1 LALKLTVTC
10 GPNPRLE
17 PLIDGTV
24 KPENI
29 DLEFQVQPVEA
40 LFYKNLHSDDFQVS
54 EMSLSETLLA
64 RDRREKWGNGRWN
77 WTAIPI
83 FLSRGHAWVRAQV
96 NRNSGIVSMA
106 DLKGKRV
113 AVPDYDMT
121 AALWWRATL
130 KDLYGIEASD
140 ITWFNMRGRGLSHGI
155 ELGLN
160 QDPPPGVSLTW
171 MPNMDDA
178 AGMLNRGELDAGFSV
193 YNPGVKPGPDVRNL
207 LPDDG
212 KQVIGEYFRK
222 TRSFQPNH
230 HYVIQDRII
239 KDEPWVVMELYH
251 AFEKSK
257 LVAYERAQRSLSA
270 YLYFEGNDFT
280 EQAQTYGEDP
290 YPFGL
295 KAMRHTLQR
304 LEQASF
310 EQGLIRNHIAIESL
324 YHPSTLET

>member
-1 LALKLTVTC
+1 MALKLRVSC

-24 KPENI
+24 TPDGIE
-29 DLEFQVQPVEA
+29 LEFQVQPVEV
-40 LFYKNLHSDDFQVS
+40 LFYRNLHEDDFDLS

-64 RDRREKWGNGRWN
+64 RDRRERWGNGRWN

-96 NRNSGIVSMA
+96 NTKSGIRGNA
-106 DLKGKRV
+106 GLKGKRV

-130 KDLYGIEASD
+130 KDLHGIEASD
-140 ITWFNMRGRGLSHGI
+140 ISWFNMRTRGLSHGI
-155 ELGLN
+155 ELGLD

-171 MPNMDDA
+171 LPEGRDA
-178 AGMLNRGELDAGFSV
+178 AGMLDRGEIDAGFGV
-193 YNPGVKPGPDVRNL
+193 YPAGREPGADVANL

-212 KQVIGEYFRK
+212 KQEVGAYFQQ
-222 TRSFQPNH
+222 TRCFQPNH

-239 KDEPWVVMELYH
+239 QENPWAAAALYE

-257 LVAYERAQRSLSA
+257 QIAYQRAGRNSSA
-270 YLYFEGNDFT
+270 YLYFEGEAS
-280 EQAQTYGEDP
+280 EQAALYGEDP
-290 YPFGL
+290 YPLGL
-295 KAMRHTLQR
+295 KAMRRTLER
-304 LEQASF
+304 LERASY
-310 EQGLIRNHIAIESL
+310 EQGLIRNHVAIDSL
-324 YHPSTLET
+324 YHPSTLGT